1 MAVGDNAADNA
12 PVVAGV
18 AFFDITGLSC
28 VMTVDGTTK
37 DDDVVV
43 EVEDVVGAVL
53 LMLVGTDDA
62 RIVAVGE
69 TGMG

>member
-1 MAVGDNAADNA
+1 MAVGDSAADNA
-12 PVVAGV
+12 PVVACV
-18 AFFDITGLSC
+18 AFLAITGLSC
-28 VMTVDGTTK
+28 VIAVDGTTK

-43 EVEDVVGAVL
+43 EVKYVVGAAL

>member
-1 MAVGDNAADNA
+1 MAVGDSAADNA
-12 PVVAGV
+12 PVVACV
-18 AFFDITGLSC
+18 AFLDTTVLSF
-28 VMTVDGTTK
+28 VTAVGGTTK

-43 EVEDVVGAVL
+43 EVDDVVGAVL